1 MNILKKSFDYIA
13 IIVSSLIMCWY
24 GIYYYS
30 IPNKTLMSA
39 MICAIVIMCLNLKQI
54 RFDLTFCFLMETFF
68 VKAVL
73 DQQTGKA
80 DIVPTTMAVP
90 MLVYLF
96 GKLFASLSDKHGA
109 RNNKSRETF
118 ALMGLG
124 MLSIGTTIHGL
135 LNYRASK
142 NLELIKMDYY
152 TEFKDIS
159 IVVEKLTYQF
169 NYSFLLAFF
178 IALVVALIFYFAKKN
193 SKINIL
199 AKIAVF
205 AAAVVVIIKFI
216 AYYTK
221 TTRYLALLEGI
232 HLITTKHWG
241 NFGLDLT
248 YKNSTSNMWLDYGR
262 DYGILV
268 FGTLFI
274 FFIFTIK
281 DLILL
286 LFNKSVSVFMKTL
299 LVCAFVLTNVYY
311 FIDSRAYLYPC
322 YWYVG
327 LIICGIISEFSHMST
342 EE

>member
-1 MNILKKSFDYIA
+1 MNIIKKSGEYIVFGL
-13 IIVSSLIMCWY
+13 VSLLMLFY
-24 GIYYYS
+24 GLYYYNVS
-30 IPNKTLMSA
+30 NMTVIVAVAFAIALM
-39 MICAIVIMCLNLKQI
+39 CVIVKRI
-54 RFDLTFCFLMETFF
+54 RFDMTFCFLMETFF

-90 MLVYLF
+90 MLMYLF
-96 GKLFASLSDKHGA
+96 GKLFASLSDKHGT

-118 ALMGLG
+118 ALIGLG

-193 SKINIL
+193 NKINIL
-199 AKIAVF
+199 SKIVVF

-216 AYYTK
+216 VYYTK

-274 FFIFTIK
+274 FFILTIK